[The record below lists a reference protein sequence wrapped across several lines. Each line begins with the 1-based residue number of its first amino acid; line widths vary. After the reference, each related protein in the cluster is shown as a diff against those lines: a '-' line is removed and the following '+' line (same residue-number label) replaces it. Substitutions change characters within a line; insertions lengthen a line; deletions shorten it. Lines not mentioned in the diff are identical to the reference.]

1 MKKRSKFLSLPQP
14 SEVEGFKEGE
24 FLVLTSKIKTVNK
37 SKMKKNKEKKPTMN
51 SLTDLARLIGK
62 DPKEVEEQMKK
73 DKEKEP
79 ILYSDEVEDD
89 DHIKGH
95 YI

>member
-1 MKKRSKFLSLPQP
+1 MGYPF
-14 SEVEGFKEGE
+14 
-24 FLVLTSKIKTVNK
+24 NNN
-37 SKMKKNKEKKPTMN
+37 KMKKNREKKTTMS

-73 DKEKEP
+73 DREKEP
-79 ILYSDEVEDD
+79 ILYSDETKDD

>member
-1 MKKRSKFLSLPQP
+1 MGYPF
-14 SEVEGFKEGE
+14 
-24 FLVLTSKIKTVNK
+24 NNNN
-37 SKMKKNKEKKPTMN
+37 KMKKNKEKKATMS

-62 DPKEVEEQMKK
+62 DPKEVEEQLKK

-89 DHIKGH
+89 HIKGH